1 MYNNKIVVY
10 TSGTFDMFHSN
21 HLKMI
26 EYARGLGD
34 TLIVGVSTDEL
45 VASYKNLPIIP
56 FEERIA
62 IIKALKYPDI
72 VIPQRSLD
80 HTEIVKKLN
89 IDVFVVGDDWVGKY
103 DYLKELGVTVF
114 YFPRGEG
121 ASTTSIKKTI
131 LERYEGT
138 IRQIDHQ
145 PNPDVIKYDSEERNY
160 AIGPGGTSGMGLG
173 VAKMLLGKGYYVFA
187 TYVGPDF
194 EEKMDNF
201 EAHKVDQT
209 NRNEVYRFIEY
220 VKSNTDHLDC
230 IVCNAGMT
238 IRRSFTEMRDEEW
251 DAMME
256 VAVNSHYIMLRGFFP
271 MIPQGSRILFTGSQM
286 GLDPHATVLAYGV
299 TKAAVHALCKNLVKE
314 FEGTGTTVNAIV
326 PGFVDTPWQ
335 AAKPE
340 EIKQNIYKKTAIHRF
355 ASVDEI
361 VDAFRFCIDNP
372 FVNGSL
378 IEVNGGY
385 CYK

>member
-1 MYNNKIVVY
+1 MKSAIV
-10 TSGTFDMFHSN
+10 T
-21 HLKMI
+21 
-26 EYARGLGD
+26 
-34 TLIVGVSTDEL
+34 
-45 VASYKNLPIIP
+45 
-56 FEERIA
+56 
-62 IIKALKYPDI
+62 
-72 VIPQRSLD
+72 
-80 HTEIVKKLN
+80 
-89 IDVFVVGDDWVGKY
+89 
-103 DYLKELGVTVF
+103 
-114 YFPRGEG
+114 
-121 ASTTSIKKTI
+121 
-131 LERYEGT
+131 
-138 IRQIDHQ
+138 
-145 PNPDVIKYDSEERNY
+145 
-160 AIGPGGTSGMGLG
+160 GGTSGMGLG
-173 VAKMLLGKGYYVFA
+173 VAKMLLEKGYYVFA
-187 TYVGPDF
+187 TYIGPDF
-194 EEKMDNF
+194 EEKMNNY

-220 VKSNTDHLDC
+220 VRSQTDHLDC

-238 IRRSFTEMRDEEW
+238 IRRSFTEMKDDEW

-256 VAVNSHYIMLRGFFP
+256 VAVNSHYIMLREFFP
-271 MIPQGSRILFTGSQM
+271 MIPNGSRILFTGSQM
-286 GLDPHATVLAYGV
+286 GIDPHATVLAYGV

-335 AAKPE
+335 KEKPE

-385 CYK
+385 CFK